1 VKTSEY
7 IEDKINKLPKSY
19 VFTYVDFLT
28 EVNKR
33 EAVIKHLNR
42 MVQSGKIN
50 KLSKGKYYK
59 PQESVFGTLL
69 PEQYQIVKDLLEEEG
84 RKRIGYIT
92 GYSIYNTLGFT
103 TQISNSIQIGTQQT
117 RTKFKRGR
125 FNISFITQKNIINN
139 DNIPLLQLL
148 DVIRFIK
155 KIPDT
160 TVDNSCKRLLVLLK
174 DLSLNEQEQIIKL
187 ASKYGPGTR
196 ALLGALLSTIGSKAE
211 QLLND
216 LFISLNPITTYE
228 IPVSENIVPTAKKW
242 YIV

>member
-1 VKTSEY
+1 MKTSDF

-59 PQESVFGTLL
+59 PQESVFGALL

-103 TQISNSIQIGTQQT
+103 TQISNNIQIGTQQT
-117 RTKFKRGR
+117 RPRFKRGR
-125 FNISFITQKNIINN
+125 FNISFITQKNLIKS

-160 TVDNSCKRLLVLLK
+160 TVDKSCKRLLVLLK
-174 DLSLNEQEQIIKL
+174 DLSLNKQEQLIKL
-187 ASKYGPGTR
+187 AFKYGPGTR
-196 ALLGALLSTIGSKAE
+196 ALLGALLSTIDSKAE
-211 QLLND
+211 RLLND
-216 LFISLNPITTYE
+216 LFESLNPITTYK
-228 IPVSENIVPTAKKW
+228 IPVSESIVPTVKKW